1 MLTVTASPSVL
12 LLPPVVLDTAVDSKP
27 QVSVPEVSTPKIATE
42 VRAPRREDLRLE
54 AGAYVARLA
63 LTEQERNDTYR
74 LRFMVFNLELNE
86 GLQSAYVDGYDK
98 DKFDDVCDHLIV
110 EEKTTGEI
118 VGTYRIQMGDVAG
131 RNFGYYSEQEF
142 DFTPYEHM
150 RSQIVELGRACIRR
164 DHRSPEVLNLLWR
177 GIARYSL
184 MNGGRYMMG
193 CCSLTSQNPDE
204 GYAVHDS
211 LKNWMAEEALQTKA
225 KGEFVMPERTC
236 GASEERA
243 PKLLRAYLT
252 IGAKICSG
260 PAIDREFKTID
271 FLTLLDL
278 QTLHPRVAA
287 RFLEAR

>member
-1 MLTVTASPSVL
+1 MLTATASPSVL
-12 LLPPVVLDTAVDSKP
+12 LPPPVVIDPAVDSNL
-27 QVSVPEVSTPKIATE
+27 QIATE

-54 AGAYVARLA
+54 AGPYVARLA
-63 LTEQERNDTYR
+63 LTEKERTETYR

-86 GLQSAYVDGYDK
+86 GLQSAYLDGYDR
-98 DKFDDVCDHLIV
+98 DKFDEVCDHLIV
-110 EEKTTGEI
+110 EEKATGEI

-142 DFTPYEHM
+142 CFAPYESM

-184 MNGGRYMMG
+184 RNGGRYMMG
-193 CCSLTSQNPDE
+193 CCSLTSQDPDM

-211 LKNWMAEEALQTKA
+211 LKNWMIEPALQTVA
-225 KGEFVMPERTC
+225 KGEFMMPERTC
-236 GASEERA
+236 APSEQRA

-278 QTLHPRVAA
+278 QTLHPRVAV
-287 RFLEAR
+287 RFLESR